1 MRADFDVIL
10 RRYPD
15 GTCTWHFKQPPVLA
29 VGNRADLASLSY
41 QVKDYFMRD
50 SPKSIV
56 YVFLLVQHLGEGFDS
71 LPKYTTNSLASPFE
85 AQKSETR
92 VCLPPFQHPDGFC
105 NWPSKYTTHSVAASP
120 FRGGKGDVVRE
131 VSDAAKEQGIGFGL
145 YLAPWDKHERTYGNT
160 RLYNEFYMGQLT
172 ELMTQ

>member
-1 MRADFDVIL
+1 LPADSWIGKGSSATQSFPSQNSRVFDEL
-10 RRYPD
+10 
-15 GTCTWHFKQPPVLA
+15 F
-29 VGNRADLASLSY
+29 
-41 QVKDYFMRD
+41 
-50 SPKSIV
+50 
-56 YVFLLVQHLGEGFDS
+56 
-71 LPKYTTNSLASPFE
+71 
-85 AQKSETR
+85 ETR
-92 VCLPPFQHPDGFC
+92 VSLLPFQHPDGFC